1 MMDNYFNI
9 SFFCIEAFLFLC
21 LLIKLLAIKI
31 YKHKD
36 FTPAGICYLFG
47 IFFMCLFGLL
57 SIVPF
62 VLNDKYNIIVP
73 AKSFIYITGII
84 YLQIYFYKM
93 SKTLGFKNSITE
105 AKKNART
112 IKIIKNNM
120 YIFSTILFMIEA
132 LCVPIFSN
140 SKCYI
145 RFYEF
150 IPAVCLVI
158 FIIYQISLALKIKN
172 GFIIQPWIV
181 YSIITFI
188 FLIVRG
194 FIENFV
200 LNDYFIPSMIGV
212 ALRVC
217 QLFSLS
223 YITFF
228 RKDEQE
234 VSLV

>member
-1 MMDNYFNI
+1 MTDNYFNMY
-9 SFFCIEAFLFLC
+9 FFCIEAFLFLC

-31 YKHKD
+31 YKHKE
-36 FTPAGICYLFG
+36 FTPAGMCYLFG
-47 IFFMCLFGLL
+47 TFFMCLFGLL
-57 SIVPF
+57 NIVPF

-105 AKKNART
+105 AKRNTRT

-120 YIFSTILFMIEA
+120 YIFSVILFMMEA
-132 LCVPIFSN
+132 FCVPIFSN

-158 FIIYQISLALKIKN
+158 FIIYQIFLALKIKN
-172 GFIIQPWIV
+172 GFIIQPWII

-200 LNDYFIPSMIGV
+200 LNNYFIPSMIGV
-212 ALRVC
+212 ILRIC

-223 YITFF
+223 YIVFF
-228 RKDEQE
+228 RKNELE

>member
-1 MMDNYFNI
+1 MTDNYFNMY
-9 SFFCIEAFLFLC
+9 FFCIEAFLFLC

-31 YKHKD
+31 YKHKE
-36 FTPAGICYLFG
+36 FTPAGMCYLFG
-47 IFFMCLFGLL
+47 TFFMCLFGLL
-57 SIVPF
+57 NIVPF

-105 AKKNART
+105 AKRNART

-120 YIFSTILFMIEA
+120 YIFSVILFMMEA
-132 LCVPIFSN
+132 FCVPIFSN

-158 FIIYQISLALKIKN
+158 FIIYQIFLALKIKN
-172 GFIIQPWIV
+172 GFIIQPWII

-200 LNDYFIPSMIGV
+200 LNNYFIPSMIGV
-212 ALRVC
+212 ILRIC

-223 YITFF
+223 YIVFF
-228 RKDEQE
+228 RKNELE

>member
-1 MMDNYFNI
+1 
-9 SFFCIEAFLFLC
+9 
-21 LLIKLLAIKI
+21 
-31 YKHKD
+31 
-36 FTPAGICYLFG
+36 
-47 IFFMCLFGLL
+47 MCLFGLL

-62 VLNDKYNIIVP
+62 ILNDKYNIIVP

-120 YIFSTILFMIEA
+120 YIFSAILFMIEA

-150 IPAVCLVI
+150 IPAVCLII

-172 GFIIQPWIV
+172 GFIIHPWII

-188 FLIVRG
+188 FLITRG

-212 ALRVC
+212 ALRIC

-223 YITFF
+223 YIAFF

>member
-1 MMDNYFNI
+1 MTDNYFNMY
-9 SFFCIEAFLFLC
+9 FFCIEAFLFLC

-31 YKHKD
+31 YKHKE
-36 FTPAGICYLFG
+36 FTPAGMCYLFG
-47 IFFMCLFGLL
+47 TFFMCLFGLL
-57 SIVPF
+57 NIVPF

-84 YLQIYFYKM
+84 YLQIYFCKM

-105 AKKNART
+105 AKRNTRT

-120 YIFSTILFMIEA
+120 YIFSVILFMMEA
-132 LCVPIFSN
+132 FCVPIFSN

-158 FIIYQISLALKIKN
+158 FIIYQIFLALKIKN
-172 GFIIQPWIV
+172 GFIIQPWII

-200 LNDYFIPSMIGV
+200 LNNYFIPSMIGV
-212 ALRVC
+212 ILRIC

-223 YITFF
+223 YIVFF
-228 RKDEQE
+228 RKNELE